1 MRAESCAESGGF
13 DAACAATVTAPPAA
27 SSAGKSQ
34 PLPGRSIA
42 PTAPPVA
49 RTRVSLSG
57 AHLVPSVITALAT
70 SATAAAARPICAEAR
85 RRSAHSGRSI
95 ADSAPCEQ
103 PATAI
108 TRKPGA
114 SKQQKATTAPG
125 TPARSPPS
133 AVASW
138 VDDGPGSA
146 CVSAKSEVNDASS
159 IQPSPCT
166 RRSSI
171 IATCAGGPPNATTPS
186 EANSLATSRRE
197 PFVVAIFLRRVR
209 RRETASGDKSVR
221 SDAISCTRAARSPK
235 WTENRQAS
243 QGCNCLVSWLV
254 CLCTLEF
261 PRSAP
266 SLMLKN
272 RLAARS
278 FARACSNAFRP
289 TLTVPPRKKPT
300 KEQMAFKNRE
310 QTIAATNALAAA
322 RPDSQEMLLRAS
334 VDDAKSLYG
343 ANHPR
348 TVYAM
353 GALAGALRENGRL
366 PAAEAVVREAAESSE
381 RALGKIH
388 PDTVDALSSLARLLA
403 LQGKHDEAEPV
414 ALDVVRRREQSQG
427 PAAAPMLDAVLELSH
442 VLSAQGKLDEAE
454 GVVRTAL
461 GARREAHGADD
472 EKTRGALREL
482 AALVGSRKKD
492 SRAAVPLLRALHGS
506 RHPHTL
512 SALGSAAQ
520 RLHAQGRTSEAEAFA
535 RELVNACRDALGGD
549 HPMTRLAGES
559 LARLTDE
566 RVPGAP
572 PDSFGAP

>member
-1 MRAESCAESGGF
+1 MHHSCTHKG
-13 DAACAATVTAPPAA
+13 P
-27 SSAGKSQ
+27 
-34 PLPGRSIA
+34 
-42 PTAPPVA
+42 
-49 RTRVSLSG
+49 
-57 AHLVPSVITALAT
+57 
-70 SATAAAARPICAEAR
+70 
-85 RRSAHSGRSI
+85 
-95 ADSAPCEQ
+95 
-103 PATAI
+103 
-108 TRKPGA
+108 
-114 SKQQKATTAPG
+114 TTA
-125 TPARSPPS
+125 S
-133 AVASW
+133 
-138 VDDGPGSA
+138 
-146 CVSAKSEVNDASS
+146 
-159 IQPSPCT
+159 
-166 RRSSI
+166 
-171 IATCAGGPPNATTPS
+171 
-186 EANSLATSRRE
+186 
-197 PFVVAIFLRRVR
+197 
-209 RRETASGDKSVR
+209 
-221 SDAISCTRAARSPK
+221 
-235 WTENRQAS
+235 
-243 QGCNCLVSWLV
+243 
-254 CLCTLEF
+254 
-261 PRSAP
+261 
-266 SLMLKN
+266 
-272 RLAARS
+272 
-278 FARACSNAFRP
+278 
-289 TLTVPPRKKPT
+289 
-300 KEQMAFKNRE
+300 
-310 QTIAATNALAAA
+310 AATNTNA
-322 RPDSQEMLLRAS
+322 EENTLRHKVTMTNAPN
-334 VDDAKSLYG
+334 VEKKTMTQPAK
-343 ANHPR
+343 R
-348 TVYAM
+348 K
-353 GALAGALRENGRL
+353 

-381 RALGKIH
+381 RALGKLH
-388 PDTVDALSSLARLLA
+388 PDPVDALSSLARLLA

>member
-1 MRAESCAESGGF
+1 MDWNPLEALPVS
-13 DAACAATVTAPPAA
+13 A
-27 SSAGKSQ
+27 SSQA
-34 PLPGRSIA
+34 
-42 PTAPPVA
+42 
-49 RTRVSLSG
+49 SG
-57 AHLVPSVITALAT
+57 AS
-70 SATAAAARPICAEAR
+70 
-85 RRSAHSGRSI
+85 
-95 ADSAPCEQ
+95 
-103 PATAI
+103 
-108 TRKPGA
+108 
-114 SKQQKATTAPG
+114 
-125 TPARSPPS
+125 TP
-133 AVASW
+133 
-138 VDDGPGSA
+138 
-146 CVSAKSEVNDASS
+146 N
-159 IQPSPCT
+159 
-166 RRSSI
+166 
-171 IATCAGGPPNATTPS
+171 
-186 EANSLATSRRE
+186 
-197 PFVVAIFLRRVR
+197 
-209 RRETASGDKSVR
+209 
-221 SDAISCTRAARSPK
+221 
-235 WTENRQAS
+235 
-243 QGCNCLVSWLV
+243 
-254 CLCTLEF
+254 F
-261 PRSAP
+261 PTYAP

-300 KEQMAFKNRE
+300 KEQVAFKNRE

-322 RPDSQEMLLRAS
+322 RPDSQETLLRAS